1 MIRNIPQTTGS
12 IEGTACLHKS
22 RKPPDEVEFSIAEPD
37 CRADQQ
43 EECEGICGIRQ
54 PARGETDV
62 NGGNNPNG

>member
-12 IEGTACLHKS
+12 IEGTACLRKS

-43 EECEGICGIRQ
+43 EECEGICRI
-54 PARGETDV
+54 
-62 NGGNNPNG
+62 